1 MGALLLSVAI
11 NFVLLL
17 GAFVYFKAKISS
29 ILSGDRV
36 LNDLRDEVNHL
47 VVELNSTTERNLG
60 LVEERITKLQDLIR
74 DADKKILLLS
84 REREK
89 HRLSTEVYDR
99 LKRTVPLVSK
109 PQEPNTIGKS
119 TEHRLEKSAAEI
131 VIDLHRKGFD
141 PKLIASK
148 TGSSLGEVEL
158 IISLDDQKK

>member
-1 MGALLLSVAI
+1 MLLSTAINIVLLLS
-11 NFVLLL
+11 
-17 GAFVYFKAKISS
+17 AFVYFKVKISAS
-29 ILSGDRV
+29 LSGDRV

-47 VVELNSTTERNLG
+47 VVDLNGTTERNLG
-60 LVEERITKLQDLIR
+60 LVEERISKLQDLIR
-74 DADKKILLLS
+74 DADKKIMLLS
-84 REREK
+84 RESEK
-89 HRLSTEVYDR
+89 HRLGTEVYDR

-109 PQEPNTIGKS
+109 LQEQKTIDKT
-119 TEHRLEKSAAEI
+119 TEQALEKSAAEL